1 MLLFS
6 RINPG
11 WVQVL
16 NDSLS
21 ANKTWITII
30 EKTEQVIFKSPWK
43 DVLMKSKRNF
53 VEKGYIIRS
62 KWKIFM

>member
-16 NDSLS
+16 NDSLR